1 MNKKMNETFGID
13 SSKGMEIGL
22 YSLGDHVKNPMTGQ
36 LISEQ
41 QRINDIIE
49 AAKFAD
55 EAGIDVFGVGESHQS
70 HFIGQAN
77 QVILSAIAAQTKD
90 IKISSS
96 VTVLS
101 TNDPVRVYEEY
112 ATLDLISNG
121 RAEIVAGR
129 GSRVGVYE
137 LLGFDL
143 KDYEE
148 LFEEKM
154 HLLKRL
160 NEAAPDERINWEG
173 AFRAPL
179 QNAEILPQPLRGQ
192 LPVWRAVGGPA
203 DSAIKAG
210 LDGIP
215 MMLTTLAGPAPIFK
229 RAVDAYRM
237 SLTEA
242 GYNEKEFPL
251 ATTSLFYVAETGS
264 QARKEMYPFLN
275 AGWGA
280 IRGGTYPKQHFAQ
293 SQDTRDTLMVGGV
306 NEIIEKMLYQY
317 ELYGHQRFMA
327 QIDFGGVPLDLVKK
341 NIELIATKVMPEVK
355 KHTKG

>member
-1 MNKKMNETFGID
+1 MNKKMNDRFGID
-13 SSKGMEIGL
+13 ASKGMEIGL
-22 YSLGDHVKNPMTGQ
+22 YSLGDHIKNPMTGKR
-36 LISEQ
+36 ISQQ
-41 QRINDIIE
+41 QRINEIIE
-49 AAKFAD
+49 AGKFAD
-55 EAGIDVFGVGESHQS
+55 EAGIEVFGVGESHQR

-77 QVILSAIAAQTKD
+77 QVILAAIAAQTKN

-112 ATLDLISNG
+112 ATLDLLSNG
-121 RAEIVAGR
+121 RAEIAAGR
-129 GSRVGVYE
+129 GSRVGAYE

-143 KDYEE
+143 KNYEE

-154 HLLKRL
+154 HLLKLL
-160 NEAAPDERINWEG
+160 NEAAPDELMNWKG
-173 AFRAPL
+173 AFRSSL
-179 QNAEILPQPLRGQ
+179 QDAEILPQPVRGH
-192 LPVWRAVGGPA
+192 LPIWRAVGGPA

-229 RAVDAYRM
+229 RAVDAYRL

-242 GYNEKEFPL
+242 GYDEKEFPV
-251 ATTSLFYVAETGS
+251 ATTSLFHVSETAA

-275 AGWGA
+275 AGWSALVG
-280 IRGGTYPKQHFAQ
+280 RPYSKQHFAQ
-293 SQDTRDTLMVGGV
+293 SADSRDTLMVGGV

-327 QIDFGGVPLDLVKK
+327 QIDYGGVPLDTVKK
-341 NIELIATKVMPEVK
+341 NIELIATKIMPEVK
-355 KHTKG
+355 KYTKE

>member
-1 MNKKMNETFGID
+1 MNKKYGID

-22 YSLGDHVKNPMTGQ
+22 YSLGDHIANPMTGER
-36 LISEQ
+36 ISQQ
-41 QRINDIIE
+41 QRINEIIE

-55 EAGIDVFGVGESHQS
+55 EAGIDVFGVGESHQRY
-70 HFIGQAN
+70 FVGQAN
-77 QVILSAIAAQTKD
+77 QMILSAIATQTKN
-90 IKISSS
+90 IKLTSS
-96 VTVLS
+96 VSVLS

-154 HLLKRL
+154 HLLKLL
-160 NEAAPDERINWEG
+160 NEATPNERIHWEG
-173 AFRAPL
+173 NFRAPL
-179 QNAEILPQPLRGQ
+179 QDAEILPQPVRGH

-203 DSAIKAG
+203 ESAIKSG

-229 RAVDAYRM
+229 RSVDAYRLA
-237 SLTEA
+237 LTEA
-242 GYNEKEFPL
+242 GYDEKEFPL

-293 SQDTRDTLMVGGV
+293 SQDSRDTLMVGGV

-355 KHTKG
+355 KYTRE

>member
-1 MNKKMNETFGID
+1 MNKKYGID

-22 YSLGDHVKNPMTGQ
+22 YSLGDHIANPMTGER
-36 LISEQ
+36 ISQQ
-41 QRINDIIE
+41 QRINEIIE

-55 EAGIDVFGVGESHQS
+55 EAGIDVFGVGESHQRY
-70 HFIGQAN
+70 FVGQAN
-77 QVILSAIAAQTKD
+77 QMILSAIATQTKN
-90 IKISSS
+90 IKLTSS
-96 VTVLS
+96 VSVLS

-121 RAEIVAGR
+121 RAEIVVGR

-154 HLLKRL
+154 HLLKLL
-160 NEAAPDERINWEG
+160 NEATPNERINWEG
-173 AFRAPL
+173 NFRAPL
-179 QNAEILPQPLRGQ
+179 QDAEILPQPVRGH

-203 DSAIKAG
+203 ESAIKAG

-229 RAVDAYRM
+229 RSVDAYRLA
-237 SLTEA
+237 LTEA
-242 GYNEKEFPL
+242 GYDEKEFPL

-275 AGWGA
+275 AGWEA

-293 SQDTRDTLMVGGV
+293 SQDSRDTLMVGGV

-355 KHTKG
+355 KYTRE

>member
-1 MNKKMNETFGID
+1 MNKKYGID

-22 YSLGDHVKNPMTGQ
+22 YSLGDHIANPMTGER
-36 LISEQ
+36 ISQQ
-41 QRINDIIE
+41 QRINEIIE

-55 EAGIDVFGVGESHQS
+55 EAGIDVFGVGESHQRY
-70 HFIGQAN
+70 FVGQAN
-77 QVILSAIAAQTKD
+77 QMILSAIATQTKN
-90 IKISSS
+90 IKLTSS
-96 VTVLS
+96 VSVLS

-154 HLLKRL
+154 HLLKLL
-160 NEAAPDERINWEG
+160 NEATPNERINWEG
-173 AFRAPL
+173 NFRAPL
-179 QNAEILPQPLRGQ
+179 QDAEILPQPVRGH

-203 DSAIKAG
+203 ESAIKAG
-210 LDGIP
+210 LEGIP

-229 RAVDAYRM
+229 RSVDAYRLA
-237 SLTEA
+237 LTEA
-242 GYNEKEFPL
+242 GYDEKEFPL

-275 AGWGA
+275 AGWEA

-293 SQDTRDTLMVGGV
+293 SQDSRDTLMVGGV

-355 KHTKG
+355 KYTRE

>member
-1 MNKKMNETFGID
+1 MNKKYGID

-22 YSLGDHVKNPMTGQ
+22 YSLGDHIANPMTGER
-36 LISEQ
+36 ISQQ
-41 QRINDIIE
+41 QRINEIIE

-55 EAGIDVFGVGESHQS
+55 DAGIDVFGVGESHQRY
-70 HFIGQAN
+70 FVGQAN
-77 QVILSAIAAQTKD
+77 QMILSAIATQTKN
-90 IKISSS
+90 IKLTSS
-96 VTVLS
+96 VSVLS

-154 HLLKRL
+154 HLLKLL
-160 NEAAPDERINWEG
+160 NEATPNERINWEG
-173 AFRAPL
+173 NFRAPL
-179 QNAEILPQPLRGQ
+179 QDAEILPQPVRGH

-203 DSAIKAG
+203 ESAIKAG

-229 RAVDAYRM
+229 RSVDAYRLA
-237 SLTEA
+237 LTEA
-242 GYNEKEFPL
+242 GYDEKEFPL
-251 ATTSLFYVAETGS
+251 ATTSLFYVAETGN

-275 AGWGA
+275 AGWEA

-293 SQDTRDTLMVGGV
+293 SQDSRDTLMVGGV

-355 KHTKG
+355 KYTRE

>member
-1 MNKKMNETFGID
+1 MNKKYGID

-22 YSLGDHVKNPMTGQ
+22 YSLGDHIANPMTGER
-36 LISEQ
+36 ISQQ
-41 QRINDIIE
+41 QRINEIIE

-55 EAGIDVFGVGESHQS
+55 EAGIDVFGVGESHQRY
-70 HFIGQAN
+70 FVGQAN
-77 QVILSAIAAQTKD
+77 QMILSAIATQTKN
-90 IKISSS
+90 IKLTSS
-96 VTVLS
+96 VSVLS

-154 HLLKRL
+154 HLLKLL
-160 NEAAPDERINWEG
+160 NEATPNERINWEG
-173 AFRAPL
+173 NFRAPL
-179 QNAEILPQPLRGQ
+179 QDVEILPQPVRGH

-203 DSAIKAG
+203 ESAIKAG

-229 RAVDAYRM
+229 RSVDAYRLA
-237 SLTEA
+237 LTEA
-242 GYNEKEFPL
+242 GYDEKEFPL

-275 AGWGA
+275 AGWEA

-293 SQDTRDTLMVGGV
+293 SQDSRDTLMVGGV

-355 KHTKG
+355 KYTRE

>member
-1 MNKKMNETFGID
+1 MNKKYGID

-22 YSLGDHVKNPMTGQ
+22 YSLGDHIANPMTGER
-36 LISEQ
+36 ISQQ
-41 QRINDIIE
+41 QRINEIIE

-55 EAGIDVFGVGESHQS
+55 EAGIDVFGVGESHQRY
-70 HFIGQAN
+70 FVGQAN
-77 QVILSAIAAQTKD
+77 QMILSAIATQTKN
-90 IKISSS
+90 IKLTSS
-96 VTVLS
+96 VSVLS

-154 HLLKRL
+154 HLLKLL
-160 NEAAPDERINWEG
+160 NEATPNERINWEG
-173 AFRAPL
+173 NFRAPL
-179 QNAEILPQPLRGQ
+179 QDAEILPQPVRGH

-203 DSAIKAG
+203 ESAIKAG

-229 RAVDAYRM
+229 RSVDAYRLA
-237 SLTEA
+237 LTEA
-242 GYNEKEFPL
+242 GYDEKEFPL

-275 AGWGA
+275 AGWEA

-293 SQDTRDTLMVGGV
+293 SQDSRDTLMVGGV

-341 NIELIATKVMPEVK
+341 NIELIATKVTPEVK
-355 KHTKG
+355 KYTRE